1 VTLYIAD
8 MQEHDR
14 SEMMRIVFFLVAI
27 VAFVVDYFTK
37 RWIETNMVINEEFSV
52 IGDFFLITSH
62 RNRGAAF
69 GILQEQ
75 RLFFII
81 ITVAIVIGILW
92 YAHIMRNKGSKSLL
106 IGLALVLGGALGNF
120 IDRVNHG
127 EVVDF
132 FKFNFGSYTFPIF
145 NVADSAIVVGVGLII
160 LDTLLDM
167 RREQKGKVTAAH
179 EE

>member
-1 VTLYIAD
+1 
-8 MQEHDR
+8 
-14 SEMMRIVFFLVAI
+14 MRILFFIIAI
-27 VAFVVDYFTK
+27 VAFVIDFITK
-37 RWIETNMVINEEFSV
+37 KWIATNMKIGEQFSV

-75 RLFFII
+75 RLFFIV
-81 ITVAIVIGILW
+81 ITTAIVVGILW
-92 YAHIMRNKGSKSLL
+92 YAHIMREKGSKALL
-106 IGLALVLGGALGNF
+106 TGLALVLGGALGNF
-120 IDRVNHG
+120 IDRVRFG

-145 NVADSAIVVGVGLII
+145 NVADSAIVIGVGLIL
-160 LDTLLDM
+160 LDTLLDV
-167 RREQKGKVTAAH
+167 RREQKGKVALDN

>member
-1 VTLYIAD
+1 MI
-8 MQEHDR
+8 
-14 SEMMRIVFFLVAI
+14 MRIVFFLIAI
-27 VAFVVDYFTK
+27 AAFVLDYITK
-37 RWIETNMVINEEFSV
+37 RWIVNNMKIDEQFSV

-75 RLFFII
+75 RVFFII
-81 ITVAIVIGILW
+81 ITIVILVGILW
-92 YAHIMRNKGSKSLL
+92 YAHIMREKGSKTLL
-106 IGLALVLGGALGNF
+106 VGLALVLGGALGNF
-120 IDRVNHG
+120 IDRVRFG

-145 NVADSAIVVGVGLII
+145 NIADSAIVIGVGLIL
-160 LDTLLDM
+160 LDTLLEV
-167 RREQKGKVTAAH
+167 RREKKGQVTVKH

>member
-1 VTLYIAD
+1 
-8 MQEHDR
+8 
-14 SEMMRIVFFLVAI
+14 MRILFFIIAI
-27 VAFVVDYFTK
+27 VAFVIDFITK
-37 RWIETNMVINEEFSV
+37 KWIATNMKIGDQFSV

-81 ITVAIVIGILW
+81 ITTAIVAGILW
-92 YAHIMRNKGSKSLL
+92 YAHIMREKGSKTLL

-120 IDRVNHG
+120 IDRVRFG

-145 NVADSAIVVGVGLII
+145 NVADSAIVIGVGLIL
-160 LDTLLDM
+160 LDTLLDV
-167 RREQKGKVTAAH
+167 RREQKGKVALDN

>member
-1 VTLYIAD
+1 
-8 MQEHDR
+8 
-14 SEMMRIVFFLVAI
+14 MRILFFVIAI
-27 VAFVVDYFTK
+27 VAFVIDYITK
-37 RWIETNMVINEEFSV
+37 KWIATNMKIGEEFSV

-75 RLFFII
+75 RAFFII
-81 ITVAIVIGILW
+81 ITIAIVAGILW
-92 YAHIMRNKGSKSLL
+92 YAHIMRDKGSKTLL
-106 IGLALVLGGALGNF
+106 VGLSLVLGGALGNF
-120 IDRVNHG
+120 IDRVRFG

-145 NVADSAIVVGVGLII
+145 NIADSAIVIGVGLIL
-160 LDTLLDM
+160 LDTLLDI
-167 RREQKGKVTAAH
+167 RREQKGKVALEH

>member
-1 VTLYIAD
+1 
-8 MQEHDR
+8 
-14 SEMMRIVFFLVAI
+14 MRILFFIIAI
-27 VAFVVDYFTK
+27 IAFVIDFITK
-37 RWIETNMVINEEFSV
+37 KWIATNMKIGEEFSV

-81 ITVAIVIGILW
+81 ITTAIVVGILW
-92 YAHIMRNKGSKSLL
+92 YAHIMREKGSKTLL

-120 IDRVNHG
+120 IDRVRFG

-145 NVADSAIVVGVGLII
+145 NIADSAIVIGVGLIL
-160 LDTLLDM
+160 LDTLLDV
-167 RREQKGKVTAAH
+167 RREQKGKVALEN

>member
-1 VTLYIAD
+1 
-8 MQEHDR
+8 
-14 SEMMRIVFFLVAI
+14 MRILFFIIAI
-27 VAFVVDYFTK
+27 VAFVIDYITK
-37 RWIETNMVINEEFSV
+37 KWIATNMKIGDEFSV

-75 RLFFII
+75 RTFFII
-81 ITVAIVIGILW
+81 ITVAIVVGILW
-92 YAHIMRNKGSKSLL
+92 YAHIMRDKGSKTLL
-106 IGLALVLGGALGNF
+106 VGLSLVLGGALGNF
-120 IDRVNHG
+120 IDRVRFG

-145 NVADSAIVVGVGLII
+145 NIADSAIVIGVGLIL

-167 RREQKGKVTAAH
+167 RREQKGKVALEH

>member
-1 VTLYIAD
+1 
-8 MQEHDR
+8 
-14 SEMMRIVFFLVAI
+14 MRIWFFIIAI
-27 VAFVVDYFTK
+27 VAFVIDFITK
-37 RWIETNMVINEEFSV
+37 KWIATNMKIDEQFSV

-75 RLFFII
+75 RLFFIV
-81 ITVAIVIGILW
+81 ITTAIVVGILW
-92 YAHIMRNKGSKSLL
+92 YAHIMREKGSKTLL
-106 IGLALVLGGALGNF
+106 TGLALVLGGALGNF
-120 IDRVNHG
+120 IDRVRFG

-145 NVADSAIVVGVGLII
+145 NVADSAIVIGVGLIL
-160 LDTLLDM
+160 LDTLLDV
-167 RREQKGKVTAAH
+167 RREQKGKVALDN

>member
-1 VTLYIAD
+1 
-8 MQEHDR
+8 
-14 SEMMRIVFFLVAI
+14 MRIWFFIIAI
-27 VAFVVDYFTK
+27 VAFVIDFITK
-37 RWIETNMVINEEFSV
+37 KWIATNMKIGEQFSV

-75 RLFFII
+75 RLFFIV
-81 ITVAIVIGILW
+81 ITTAIVVGILW
-92 YAHIMRNKGSKSLL
+92 YAHIMREKGSKALL
-106 IGLALVLGGALGNF
+106 TGLALVLGGALGNF
-120 IDRVNHG
+120 IDRVRFG

-145 NVADSAIVVGVGLII
+145 NIADSAIVIGVGLIL
-160 LDTLLDM
+160 LDTLLDV
-167 RREQKGKVTAAH
+167 RREQKGKVALDN

>member
-1 VTLYIAD
+1 MI
-8 MQEHDR
+8 
-14 SEMMRIVFFLVAI
+14 MRIVFFLIAI
-27 VAFVVDYFTK
+27 AAFVLDYITK
-37 RWIETNMVINEEFSV
+37 RWIVNNMKIDEQFSV

-75 RLFFII
+75 RVFFII
-81 ITVAIVIGILW
+81 ITIVILVGILW
-92 YAHIMRNKGSKSLL
+92 YAHIMREKGSKTLL
-106 IGLALVLGGALGNF
+106 VGLALVLGGALGNF
-120 IDRVNHG
+120 IDRVRFG

-145 NVADSAIVVGVGLII
+145 NIADSAIVIGVGLIL
-160 LDTLLDM
+160 LDTLLEV
-167 RREQKGKVTAAH
+167 RREKKGQVAVKH